1 METPKRVMT
10 AQDLARGCLLRLTN
24 EPDRYHQQ
32 SWQTVARDL
41 VNFGPGGRAEVSC
54 QTTGCVAGT
63 VSMMAGDRGVVHQ
76 DESPTRVHGVDV
88 FSINQVIR
96 PDGRIVDIRRR
107 GQELLGLSDQD
118 ASWLFNGDRKLPE
131 VIFALTELAEGKE
144 ISRRN
149 SSEMDADER
158 TKLSK
163 YRVKP
168 AIKRQHVTKKAPAK
182 AVRKAVPVKR
192 P

>member
-41 VNFGPGGRAEVSC
+41 VNFGPSGRAEVSC

-63 VSMMAGDRGVVHQ
+63 VSMMAGDRGVVHN
-76 DESPTRVHGVDV
+76 ESPMRVNGIDV

-96 PDGRIVDIRRR
+96 PDGRVVDIRRR

-168 AIKRQHVTKKAPAK
+168 AVNRKHVTKKAPAK
-182 AVRKAVPVKR
+182 AAKR
-192 P
+192 VVTAK

>member
-1 METPKRVMT
+1 METPKKVMT

-24 EPDRYHQQ
+24 EPSRYHQQ

-41 VNFGPGGRAEVSC
+41 VDFGPGGRAEVSC

-63 VSMMAGDRGVVHQ
+63 VSMMAGDRGLVHQ
-76 DESPTRVHGVDV
+76 DESPQRVNGVDV

-107 GQELLGLSDQD
+107 GQELLGLSDAD

-131 VIFALTELAEGKE
+131 VIFALTELAEGKA
-144 ISRRN
+144 ISKR
-149 SSEMDADER
+149 SSSDMDVEER
-158 TKLSK
+158 AKLSK

-168 AIKRQHVTKKAPAK
+168 TVNRQHVTKKAPAK
-182 AVRKAVPVKR
+182 AVRKAVTVKR